1 MKIEMFWKTK
11 KFYKNEISR
20 LKRENDGLRKAV
32 IRLMEEN
39 SNLKA
44 EKGTLNEKTHF
55 SMEIK

>member
-1 MKIEMFWKTK
+1 MFGKTK

-20 LKRENDGLRKAV
+20 LKKENEGLRKAV

-39 SNLKA
+39 SKLKA
-44 EKGTLNEKTHF
+44 EKGTLNEKLDF